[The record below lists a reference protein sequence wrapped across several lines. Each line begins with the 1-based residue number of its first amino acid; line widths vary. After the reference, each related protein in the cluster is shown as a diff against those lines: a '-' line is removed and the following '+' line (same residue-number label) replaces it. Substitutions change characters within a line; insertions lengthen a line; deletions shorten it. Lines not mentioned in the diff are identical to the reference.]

1 MILIPIARLPKLHI
15 TPLATILIEASKVI
29 VEADDE
35 FENRI
40 RLIFRPYQAVKVTTS
55 DCFILKDTMHIIPQ
69 TIVKVDNS
77 EWLNDFK
84 KKLIIIDETA
94 NFLNNAIHYL
104 LPLQDDF
111 LEIISWEVTSTY
123 L

>member
-1 MILIPIARLPKLHI
+1 MILIPITRLPKLHI
-15 TPLATILIEASKVI
+15 TPLATILIESPKVI

-35 FENRI
+35 FEDRI
-40 RLIFRPYQAVKVTTS
+40 RLIFEPYQSVKVTTS
-55 DCFILKDTMHIIPQ
+55 DCFILENEIHIIPQ

-77 EWLNDFK
+77 EWLNSLK
-84 KKLIIIDETA
+84 RNLTINDETA

-111 LEIISWEVTSTY
+111 LEIISLEVSLVY